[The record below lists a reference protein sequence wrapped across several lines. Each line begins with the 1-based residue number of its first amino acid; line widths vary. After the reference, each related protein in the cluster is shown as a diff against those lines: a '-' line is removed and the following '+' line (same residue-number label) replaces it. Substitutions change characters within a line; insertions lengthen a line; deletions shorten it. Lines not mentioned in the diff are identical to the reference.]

1 VPARGIGEKSVEK
14 AESLAMRRGVTLS
27 EACADARAAGVA
39 ARTAD
44 AMAAFAAMLG
54 RYREELAAKP
64 AGNLGP
70 FVARLLEE
78 AGMERAAQEI
88 AGDDQD
94 AQDRVANVREV
105 ANAAAEFELPEAE
118 PGAPPATLGDALRGF
133 LERVT
138 LVADADAV
146 DPLRG
151 AVTLMTLHAAKGLE
165 FPFVA
170 IAGLE
175 EGLLP
180 HARSIGEGS
189 GNGIE
194 EERRLLFVGITR
206 AERHLLITS
215 AATRAQRG
223 VRMSTIESGFL
234 RELPE
239 ESVDRRDAAPGAS
252 LGPVRGEGGW
262 RGGGQG
268 HGGGWRSAARE
279 SGEWSGGWG
288 WARQPAA
295 HQDSDGGAGG
305 DAADEI
311 PPDDTHVE
319 ADEDAFF
326 ADGSP
331 RPRRDLRK
339 VSGRSAPGGAPG
351 GARSAGIATGTVVR
365 HAQFGIGTVQAVE
378 RYGSATRARIAFRHA
393 GVRTLI
399 LEHAKL
405 EIVA

>member
-1 VPARGIGEKSVEK
+1 MGSF
-14 AESLAMRRGVTLS
+14 SAMV
-27 EACADARAAGVA
+27 
-39 ARTAD
+39 
-44 AMAAFAAMLG
+44 G

-70 FVARLLEE
+70 FVARLLDE

-105 ANAAAEFELPEAE
+105 ANAAAEFEVPEGE
-118 PGAPPATLGDALRGF
+118 PDAPPATLGDALRGF

-189 GNGIE
+189 GNGVE

-239 ESVDRRDAAPGAS
+239 ESVDRHDAAPGAS

-262 RGGGQG
+262 RGGGRAS
-268 HGGGWRSAARE
+268 GGGWRSAAHE

-288 WARQPAA
+288 WKRAVPEPE
-295 HQDSDGGAGG
+295 
-305 DAADEI
+305 DAVDEM
-311 PPDDTHVE
+311 PPEATHVE
-319 ADEDAFF
+319 VDEDAFF

-339 VSGRSAPGGAPG
+339 VPAQGPASRASA
-351 GARSAGIATGTVVR
+351 SGIAAGTVVR
-365 HAQFGIGTVQAVE
+365 HAQFGIGTVQTIE

>member
-1 VPARGIGEKSVEK
+1 
-14 AESLAMRRGVTLS
+14 MRRGITLL
-27 EACADARAAGVA
+27 EACLDARAAGVA

-44 AMAAFAAMLG
+44 AMASFAAMVG
-54 RYREELAAKP
+54 RYREELSCKP
-64 AGNLGP
+64 PENLGP

-105 ANAAAEFELPEAE
+105 ANAAAEFEVPRGE
-118 PGAPPATLGDALRGF
+118 PDAPPATLGDALRGF

-165 FPFVA
+165 FPFVS

-189 GNGIE
+189 GNGVE

-239 ESVDRRDAAPGAS
+239 DSVERHDAAPGAS

-262 RGGGQG
+262 NGGRQRA
-268 HGGGWRSAARE
+268 GGGWRSAARE

-288 WARQPAA
+288 WGRQRAA
-295 HQDSDGGAGG
+295 DD
-305 DAADEI
+305 DAADAAGTDAVDDI
-311 PPDDTHVE
+311 PPDDTHIE

-331 RPRRDLRK
+331 RPRRELRA
-339 VSGRSAPGGAPG
+339 VSSGGPQRGSAP
-351 GARSAGIATGTVVR
+351 SGIASGTVVR
-365 HAQFGIGTVQAVE
+365 HQQFGIGTVQAVE